1 MPTPVV
7 SAITSSATIGSTS
20 AISVTASEDDLIIAI
35 IPCFRF
41 GTGGALVSGVA
52 SNVGGALS
60 LVASRLR
67 ASDDAGGANRLGLY
81 AYMLPNAAAGSH
93 TITTTFV
100 NGSVN
105 YASWC
110 VIRIPG
116 MATVSPDDIK
126 VTGEFV
132 RNTLTLSIASGAN
145 LAQSSEVAFA
155 VACGMGNNVW
165 NGSTAPPLGA
175 PSGWT
180 GLAGSVNNST
190 GVPVHISYQE
200 TSSVAALSASWVVP
214 DDSIDDGSIVMMLS
228 FKTTSGTNYVEILMT
243 PDTEDGVTVN
253 ATTGWIVHVS
263 AADPKDGYTVYSG
276 ISAQATGNEIRLPGA
291 AGSVAVGGTVNVQV
305 INAGLGYTS
314 GWGVGTVRAAA

>member
-1 MPTPVV
+1 MPTPVA

-20 AISVTASEDDLIIAI
+20 AISVTASEDDLILAI

-41 GTGGALVSGVA
+41 GTTGALVSGVS

-67 ASDDAGGANRLGLY
+67 ASDDAGGGNRLGLY
-81 AYMLPNAAAGSH
+81 AYMLPDAAAGSH

-132 RNTLTLSIASGAN
+132 RNTLTLTIASGAN
-145 LAQSSEVAFA
+145 LAQAQEVVFA
-155 VACGMGNNVW
+155 IACGMGNNVW

-180 GLAGSVNNST
+180 GLAGSVNNTT

-214 DDSIDDGSIVMMLS
+214 DDSIDDGSIVMMVS
-228 FKTTSGTNYVEILMT
+228 FKTTSGTNYIEILT
-243 PDTEDGVTVN
+243 GGTTING
-253 ATTGWIVHVS
+253 TTGWTVQYS
-263 AADPKDGYTVYSG
+263 AADPK
-276 ISAQATGNEIRLPGA
+276 
-291 AGSVAVGGTVNVQV
+291 
-305 INAGLGYTS
+305 LGYTEVLNVAAQAS
-314 GWGVGTVRAAA
+314 GNELRVPAPAGTTVGQSINVQAFQASPGTLSTTAWGVGTVRAGA